1 MLNERNRVTCRHQKN
16 QTTSLSKQTSGI
28 RNIANPRA
36 ILRLTCLKSLAFLGL
51 GSGFI
56 AITIATNA
64 EEPVV
69 SEMGTAAL
77 RVFLDCERGCD
88 TAFIRGE
95 IPYINYIRDRL
106 DAQVHVMVT
115 RERSGSGRE
124 YTLMFYGFEAFSG
137 FDQKLRYYTS
147 DTDSDDERRRGLTR
161 VMKLGLVP
169 YVMQTPAG
177 ESLKVSYAGESSETP
192 RMTSLGVQ
200 PADDPWNYWV
210 FRSEVRGEIDRQ
222 ERRDQTDVRGSFY
235 ASRTTE
241 NWRMGMGTSHSRM
254 VRNFEFDSGSTL
266 KDVSRWSNFSG
277 WGVKSLGEHWG
288 IGLGARR
295 EQSSYRNLDRA
306 ARIAGAIEYNLY
318 PYSQYAERSLTFGYY
333 AGATRLNYETQTI
346 FGELEELRTDQ
357 GLFMEYD
364 IEQRW
369 GEIGAEIKASHFL
382 DDTDLYRI
390 SIKGDVDYRIVR
402 GLDISLWAEASLVR
416 DQIYLAAGG
425 TTDEEVLLGR
435 RALDTEFETK
445 VGLSLKYTFGSI
457 YNNAVN
463 NRLSGASFT
472 RLF

>member
-161 VMKLGLVP
+161 EMK
-169 YVMQTPAG
+169 
-177 ESLKVSYAGESSETP
+177 
-192 RMTSLGVQ
+192 
-200 PADDPWNYWV
+200 
-210 FRSEVRGEIDRQ
+210 
-222 ERRDQTDVRGSFY
+222 
-235 ASRTTE
+235 
-241 NWRMGMGTSHSRM
+241 
-254 VRNFEFDSGSTL
+254 
-266 KDVSRWSNFSG
+266 
-277 WGVKSLGEHWG
+277 
-288 IGLGARR
+288 
-295 EQSSYRNLDRA
+295 
-306 ARIAGAIEYNLY
+306 
-318 PYSQYAERSLTFGYY
+318 
-333 AGATRLNYETQTI
+333 
-346 FGELEELRTDQ
+346 
-357 GLFMEYD
+357 
-364 IEQRW
+364 
-369 GEIGAEIKASHFL
+369 
-382 DDTDLYRI
+382 
-390 SIKGDVDYRIVR
+390 
-402 GLDISLWAEASLVR
+402 
-416 DQIYLAAGG
+416 
-425 TTDEEVLLGR
+425 
-435 RALDTEFETK
+435 
-445 VGLSLKYTFGSI
+445 
-457 YNNAVN
+457 
-463 NRLSGASFT
+463 
-472 RLF
+472 

>member
-1 MLNERNRVTCRHQKN
+1 MCRHQKN
-16 QTTSLSKQTSGI
+16 QRTKTSSLSKQTSSV
-28 RNIANPRA
+28 RNIVNPRA
-36 ILRLTCLKSLAFLGL
+36 IWLLTCLRLLTFFGL
-51 GSGFI
+51 GSGFV
-56 AITIATNA
+56 AITIAA
-64 EEPVV
+64 SSEEVAV
-69 SEMGTAAL
+69 REMGTAAL

-106 DAQVHVMVT
+106 DAQVHLMVT

-124 YTLMFYGFEAFSG
+124 YTLMFYGLEAFSG

-147 DTDSDDERRRGLTR
+147 DTDTDDERRRGLAR

-177 ESLKVSYAGESSETP
+177 DSLKVSYAGESSETP
-192 RMTSLGVQ
+192 RLTSLGVQ

-222 ERRDQTDVRGSFY
+222 ERRDQSELRGSFY

-241 NWRMGMGTSHSRM
+241 NWRMGMGTSHNRT
-254 VRNFEFDSGSTL
+254 VRNFEFDSGTKL
-266 KDVSRWSNFSG
+266 KDVSRWSSLSG

-295 EQSSYRNLDRA
+295 DQSSYRNLDQL
-306 ARIAGAIEYNLY
+306 ARVAGAIEYNVY

-333 AGATRLNYETQTI
+333 MGASRLDYETQTV
-346 FGELEELRTDQ
+346 FGELEESRADQ

-369 GEIGAEIKASHFL
+369 GEIGADIKLSHFL

-390 SIKGDVDYRIVR
+390 YIKGDIDYRIVR
-402 GLDISLWAEASLVR
+402 GLDINFWAEASLVR

-463 NRLSGASFT
+463 NRLSGTSFT